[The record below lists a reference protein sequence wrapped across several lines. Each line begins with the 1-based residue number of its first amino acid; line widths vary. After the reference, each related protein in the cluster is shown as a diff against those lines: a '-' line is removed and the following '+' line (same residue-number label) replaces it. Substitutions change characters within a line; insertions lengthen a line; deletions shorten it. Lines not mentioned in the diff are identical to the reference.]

1 MKPILYTNGS
11 SVEWGSELKNKQTER
26 FSYIVAEHWN
36 WIDCNNASSGVSN
49 DYMYRQTMRD
59 VSHWLETNKCWSEE
73 SGWVESDELFVII
86 GWTAPTRFEWWDG
99 EKYQQERLWV
109 GYDKWGEN
117 DRDKTTED
125 QFVLNQTELI
135 PSYFRTFNQII
146 GLSSFLEKHKIPYY
160 FYNVFYDYNFLNIQS
175 DTKIDQFGRTENQL
189 CFESLWKQLPSEFK
203 QASMYNY
210 IQSKG
215 GGFLERDH
223 PNKESHY
230 TWGSYIIHEIWKK
243 WKEQIKINKV

>member
-146 GLSSFLEKHKIPYY
+146 GLSSFLEKHNIPYY

>member
-99 EKYQQERLWV
+99 DKYQQERLWV

-160 FYNVFYDYNFLNIQS
+160 FYNVFYDYNFLDIQS

-210 IQSKG
+210 IRSKG